1 MEKWTELR
9 TAFRVAKLG
18 TVSAAAVSLGYHRAT
33 VNRHIDAL
41 EEELGAPIF
50 IRHAKGYT
58 PTELGEEVLRVAH
71 KAEELIEDLAGRAA
85 GIGNQIEGEIKITLL
100 APFAGLL
107 MEPVARF
114 RAENPN
120 CRTEFIVS
128 EDLARL
134 EYGEAHIALRVGAKP
149 DHPDYVVTHFRK
161 IRLNLYAHESYI
173 RRKGMPRDQDDL
185 GGHEFAFHPEEIR
198 RMPLAAWISDH
209 VLPSQI
215 AVSSRHIGVSF
226 QSVLAGLGM
235 GFLSDADVVDRTDL
249 HPVLPANEDWH
260 VDLWLVTHVDLH
272 RTNKVQTMLRHIRA
286 A

>member
-18 TVSAAAVSLGYHRAT
+18 TVSAAADSLGYHRAT

-58 PTELGEEVLRVAH
+58 STELGEEVLRVAH

-85 GIGNQIEGEIKITLL
+85 GINKQIEGEIKITML
-100 APFAGLL
+100 APFARLL
-107 MEPVARF
+107 MEPVVRF

-120 CRTEFIVS
+120 CSTELIVS

-134 EYGEAHIALRVGAKP
+134 EYGEAHIALRAGARP
-149 DHPDYVVTHFRK
+149 EHPDYVVTHFK
-161 IRLNLYAHESYI
+161 KTRLNLYAHESYI
-173 RRKGMPRDQDDL
+173 RRRGLPRGPDDL
-185 GGHEFAFHPEEIR
+185 DGHEFVLHAEGVQ
-198 RMPLAAWISDH
+198 RMPFARWASEN
-209 VLPSQI
+209 VPASQI
-215 AVSSRHIGVSF
+215 AASSQHIGVNF
-226 QSVLAGLGM
+226 QLVQSGLGM
-235 GFLSDADVVDRTDL
+235 GFLSDSDVADRTDL

-272 RTNKVQTMLRHIRA
+272 RTKKVQAMLRHIRA
-286 A
+286 V

>member
-18 TVSAAAVSLGYHRAT
+18 TVSGAAESLGYHRAT

-71 KAEELIEDLAGRAA
+71 KTEELIDDLTGRAA
-85 GIGNQIEGEIKITLL
+85 GLGNRIEGEIKITLL
-100 APFAGLL
+100 APFAKLL
-107 MEPVARF
+107 MEPVAKF
-114 RAENPN
+114 RAENPD
-120 CRTEFIVS
+120 CRTELIVS

-134 EYGEAHIALRVGAKP
+134 EYAEAHIALRAGTRP
-149 DHPDYVVTHFRK
+149 DHPDYVVTHYRK

-173 RRKGMPRDQDDL
+173 RRRGMPRGTDDL
-185 GGHEFAFHPEEIR
+185 EGHEFVVHPEGIQR
-198 RMPLAAWISDH
+198 LPFATWMSDH
-209 VLPSQI
+209 IRPSQI
-215 AVSSRHIGVSF
+215 AVSSRHIVVNRQAILS
-226 QSVLAGLGM
+226 GLGM
-235 GFLSDADVVDRTDL
+235 GFLSDADAEDRPDL
-249 HPVLPANEDWH
+249 HPVLPPNEGWH

-272 RTNKVQTMLRHIRA
+272 RTNKVQAMLRHISVV
-286 A
+286 

>member
-9 TAFRVAKLG
+9 TAFQVAKLG
-18 TVSAAAVSLGYHRAT
+18 TVSAAADSLGYHRAT

-41 EEELGAPIF
+41 EVELGARIF

-58 PTELGEEVLRVAH
+58 PTELGKEVLRVAH

-85 GIGNQIEGEIKITLL
+85 GIGNQIEGEIKVTML
-100 APFAGLL
+100 APFANLL
-107 MEPVARF
+107 MKPVARF

-173 RRKGMPRDQDDL
+173 RRRGMPRGPDDL
-185 GGHEFAFHPEEIR
+185 DGHEFVFHLEEIR
-198 RMPLAAWISDH
+198 RLPFAAWISDH
-209 VLPSQI
+209 INPIQI
-215 AVSSRHIGVSF
+215 AASSQHVGVNF
-226 QSVLAGLGM
+226 QSVLHGLGM
-235 GFLSDADVVDRTDL
+235 GFLSDADVADRTDL
-249 HPVLPANEDWH
+249 HPALPANDDWH

-272 RTNKVQTMLRHIRA
+272 RTNKVQAMLRHIRA

>member
-58 PTELGEEVLRVAH
+58 PTELGEEVLRAAH

-85 GIGNQIEGEIKITLL
+85 GLGNRIEGEIKITIL
-100 APFAGLL
+100 APFAKLL
-107 MEPVARF
+107 MEPIAKF
-114 RAENPN
+114 RADNPN
-120 CRTEFIVS
+120 CRTELIVS

-134 EYGEAHIALRVGAKP
+134 EYGEAHIAIRAGAKP
-149 DHPDYVVTHFRK
+149 EHPDYVVSRFRK
-161 IRLNLYAHESYI
+161 VRLNLYAHESYI
-173 RRKGMPRDQDDL
+173 RRRGMPRGPHDL
-185 GGHEFAFHPEEIR
+185 DGHEFVLHPEGVR
-198 RMPLAAWISDH
+198 RLPFAQWVFDH
-209 VLPSQI
+209 VPASRI
-215 AVSSRHIGVSF
+215 AVSSRHIGVNF
-226 QSVLAGLGM
+226 QAVLSGLGI
-235 GFLSDADVVDRTDL
+235 GFLSDTDVADRTDL

-272 RTNKVQTMLRHIRA
+272 RTNKVQSMLRHIKA
-286 A
+286 G